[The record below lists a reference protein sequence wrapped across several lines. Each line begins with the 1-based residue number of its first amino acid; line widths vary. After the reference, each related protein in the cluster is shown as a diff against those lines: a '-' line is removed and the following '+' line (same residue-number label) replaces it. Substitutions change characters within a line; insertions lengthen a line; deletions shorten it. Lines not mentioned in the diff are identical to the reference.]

1 MATNCSCLA
10 KCYTSSDI
18 SEHIE
23 SHSIVIHSPH
33 LKEALKPVFQ
43 DYPEID
49 FTSSSLQIM
58 TPFLCFVYRWEQFK
72 AAKDEAARHPETKA
86 YMDLLYNMIVERLR
100 NSVDAREHCLETRTV
115 TFVELWTIYP
125 PGSGVLYRG
134 HDKNP
139 VYGRE
144 PGYCRHLQAFQVIR
158 SSYKTATDG
167 KQLYVLE
174 YKFIGMWQGLA
185 WYQGEV
191 EISQYEGRKE
201 FASLPLIPLEGHE
214 HQGQFITRLGGRG
227 QKFMNLASSS
237 AQPKEYDRD
246 ALSRREC
253 GCIGG
258 GIEVE
263 GRIMLGGEKDGLS
276 PGDYKLLQR
285 LRANH
290 DDVFTSSSSESSSSQ
305 VPPTLTEDQ
314 LMYTS
319 PVIRAWSFKKEA
331 WMDLLVDGM
340 RDVQFDENA
349 LKSVI
354 LPEAAHVGIKTFV
367 KGYMAAGPHHD
378 QAIHLVGGPC
388 TGKTRI
394 AEAIAEVCQKQLITI
409 NAYDLGINSSI
420 VKRKLRG
427 VFKTACARNTWVL
440 IKRSDEFLTKP
451 ITSDSKTSRELKST
465 FRQCVRDFEGL
476 VFFSS
481 DRIQDLQPYLQGRI
495 SLQIDLSPLGPGQ
508 RERIWTSSVENS
520 ASRAGLRR
528 YDLPKDKM
536 EQLIRIDLNRKQ
548 IEKATERWYSST
560 GDDGLELED
569 LISIASEM
577 QKVGRGCRPAHA
589 EVDDDGYAS
598 GSGENQMDDWTK

>member
-1 MATNCSCLA
+1 
-10 KCYTSSDI
+10 
-18 SEHIE
+18 
-23 SHSIVIHSPH
+23 
-33 LKEALKPVFQ
+33 
-43 DYPEID
+43 
-49 FTSSSLQIM
+49 
-58 TPFLCFVYRWEQFK
+58 
-72 AAKDEAARHPETKA
+72 
-86 YMDLLYNMIVERLR
+86 
-100 NSVDAREHCLETRTV
+100 
-115 TFVELWTIYP
+115 
-125 PGSGVLYRG
+125 
-134 HDKNP
+134 
-139 VYGRE
+139 
-144 PGYCRHLQAFQVIR
+144 
-158 SSYKTATDG
+158 
-167 KQLYVLE
+167 
-174 YKFIGMWQGLA
+174 MWQGLA

-237 AQPKEYDRD
+237 AQPKEYDRG

-253 GCIGG
+253 GCRGG

-285 LRANH
+285 LQANH
-290 DDVFTSSSSESSSSQ
+290 DDVFTSSSSSSESSSSQ

-319 PVIRAWSFKKEA
+319 PVICAWSFKKEA
-331 WMDLLVDGM
+331 WMD
-340 RDVQFDENA
+340 F
-349 LKSVI
+349 
-354 LPEAAHVGIKTFV
+354 
-367 KGYMAAGPHHD
+367 
-378 QAIHLVGGPC
+378 
-388 TGKTRI
+388 
-394 AEAIAEVCQKQLITI
+394 
-409 NAYDLGINSSI
+409 
-420 VKRKLRG
+420 
-427 VFKTACARNTWVL
+427 
-440 IKRSDEFLTKP
+440 DEFLTKP
-451 ITSDSKTSRELKST
+451 ITSDSKTWRELKST

-536 EQLIRIDLNRKQ
+536 EQLVRIDLSRKQ

-569 LISIASEM
+569 LISFASEM
-577 QKVGRGCRPAHA
+577 QKVGRGYPPAHA
-589 EVDDDGYAS
+589 EVDDDGYSS
-598 GSGENQMDDWTK
+598 GSDENQMDDWTR

>member
-1 MATNCSCLA
+1 MA
-10 KCYTSSDI
+10 
-18 SEHIE
+18 
-23 SHSIVIHSPH
+23 
-33 LKEALKPVFQ
+33 
-43 DYPEID
+43 
-49 FTSSSLQIM
+49 
-58 TPFLCFVYRWEQFK
+58 PFLCFVYRWEQFK

-134 HDKNP
+134 HDNNP

-144 PGYCRHLQAFQVIR
+144 PGYCRHLQAFQVVR

-185 WYQGEV
+185 WYRGEV

-201 FASLPLIPLEGHE
+201 FASLPLIPLDGHE

-237 AQPKEYDRD
+237 AQPKEYDRG

-285 LRANH
+285 LQANH
-290 DDVFTSSSSESSSSQ
+290 DDVFTSSSSSSESSSSQ

-319 PVIRAWSFKKEA
+319 PVICPGLSKRRPGWTCWST
-331 WMDLLVDGM
+331 
-340 RDVQFDENA
+340 
-349 LKSVI
+349 
-354 LPEAAHVGIKTFV
+354 AAHVGIKTFV
-367 KGYMAAGPHHD
+367 KEYMAAGPHHD

-388 TGKTRI
+388 TGKTRT

-409 NAYDLGINSSI
+409 NA
-420 VKRKLRG
+420 
-427 VFKTACARNTWVL
+427 
-440 IKRSDEFLTKP
+440 DEFLTKP
-451 ITSDSKTSRELKST
+451 TPSDSKTWRELKST

-481 DRIQDLQPYLQGRI
+481 DRIQDLQPYFQGRI

-508 RERIWTSSVENS
+508 RERIWTSSVKDS

-548 IEKATERWYSST
+548 IEKATKRWYSST

-589 EVDDDGYAS
+589 EIDDDGYAS
-598 GSGENQMDDWTK
+598 GSGENQRDDLTK